1 MCIVQSYIY
10 KTNVSGM
17 VKSES
22 TVYLLI
28 YIHISYMCKNNT
40 EKHLKLSQQ
49 MLELTL
55 SLIIFDYEIQTILN
69 LRNVKI
75 KLLVFDRPSY
85 PSVPPSYLIIY
96 FTSCSLSVCPPLLS
110 VRPTTLPHYICYFL
124 FSVRLSV
131 PLIRPSHHPTS
142 LYIFLLVLCP
152 SVRPST
158 SLYISFYVSSVS

>member
-1 MCIVQSYIY
+1 
-10 KTNVSGM
+10 
-17 VKSES
+17 
-22 TVYLLI
+22 
-28 YIHISYMCKNNT
+28 
-40 EKHLKLSQQ
+40 

-110 VRPTTLPHYICYFL
+110 VRPTILPNYIFYFL
-124 FSVRLSV
+124 FSVRLFVPLIRPTILPHYIFYFLFFVRLST